1 MKTIIITM
9 ALAGIAFAYDLPKPP
24 TSAGDLAARLA
35 AKITPEQRAGF
46 WRAQAEWISV
56 STQAQA
62 AKAKLDAIRAE
73 LARVCGA
80 QQLISGPD
88 GEPTCSLEPA
98 TTRPACQAPSVS
110 RGLVTRAKP
119 GRLPSVT

>member
-62 AKAKLDAIRAE
+62 RQSEVGRDP
-73 LARVCGA
+73 G
-80 QQLISGPD
+80 G
-88 GEPTCSLEPA
+88 
-98 TTRPACQAPSVS
+98 
-110 RGLVTRAKP
+110 TRA
-119 GRLPSVT
+119 GVWCAAIDQWSRR